1 VYYFGVD
8 KDMKELLFVNSI
20 NGAVLMVSMTEVE
33 TILKVALLAVSLVWT
48 VVRIVKAVNEKD
60 KDDKKS

>member
-1 VYYFGVD
+1 
-8 KDMKELLFVNSI
+8 MKELLFVNSI